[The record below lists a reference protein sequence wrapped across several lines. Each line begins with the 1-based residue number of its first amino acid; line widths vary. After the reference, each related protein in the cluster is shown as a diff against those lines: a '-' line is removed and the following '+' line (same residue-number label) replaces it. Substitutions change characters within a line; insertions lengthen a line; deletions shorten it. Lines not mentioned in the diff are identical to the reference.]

1 MKRWVT
7 SLVAIPVLI
16 LVIGPAPRWVFQIF
30 AYLAAIFALF
40 EFLKMTVPQI
50 KMKYRLTAI
59 LFAALFYYFIAYGLL
74 FLLLPTLPIAASVL
88 LCLYLFGDSTDRRH
102 ASQEIGAVLLGLLYI
117 VAPIALILF
126 IDKYPNGN
134 IWIFFLLATIILSDT
149 GAFYGGRWF
158 GRHKLYPAV
167 SPGKTW
173 EGAFGGLLLSLLA
186 PLFFFFVFPAI
197 FPLQK
202 ALFILALL
210 LSVAGQIGDLSESM
224 LKRSSGIKD
233 SGSLLPGH
241 GGMLDRVDG
250 LLFAIPILYLY
261 IRWSIP

>member
-7 SLVAIPVLI
+7 GLVAIPVLI
-16 LVIGPAPRWVFQIF
+16 LVIGPAPRWIFQIF
-30 AYLAAIFALF
+30 AYFAAVVALL
-40 EFLKMTVPQI
+40 EFLRMTVPQI
-50 KMKYRLTAI
+50 KMKYRLTAV
-59 LFAALFYYFIAYGLL
+59 LFAGLFYYFTAYGLL

-88 LCLYLFGDSTDRRH
+88 LCLYLFSDSNDQRH
-102 ASQEIGAVLLGLLYI
+102 ASQEIGTILLGLLYI

-149 GAFYGGRWF
+149 GAFYAGRWF

-173 EGAFGGLLLSLLA
+173 EGAFGGLILSLGA
-186 PLFFFFVFPAI
+186 PLFFFFVFPTI

-210 LSVAGQIGDLSESM
+210 LSMAGQIGDLSESM
-224 LKRSSGIKD
+224 LKRRCGLKD

-241 GGMLDRVDG
+241 GGLLDRVDG